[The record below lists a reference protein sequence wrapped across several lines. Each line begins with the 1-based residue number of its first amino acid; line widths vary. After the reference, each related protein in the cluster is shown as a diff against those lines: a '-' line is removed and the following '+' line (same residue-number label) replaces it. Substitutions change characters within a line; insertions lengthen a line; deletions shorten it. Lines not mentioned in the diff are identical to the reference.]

1 MPDLQVDFWMSALGL
16 KKDSEMAKPKEK
28 GGMVFPEKEESS
40 SIMQVRENTVYS
52 KSSVFIYDHIT
63 GMKGRVVR
71 GVIE

>member
-1 MPDLQVDFWMSALGL
+1 MPDLQVDFWMSVLGL

-40 SIMQVRENTVYS
+40 SITQVRENTVHS
-52 KSSVFIYDHIT
+52 KSSVFIYDHII

-71 GVIE
+71 GEIE

>member
-16 KKDSEMAKPKEK
+16 KKDSEMANPKKK
-28 GGMVFPEKEESS
+28 GEIVFPEKGESS
-40 SIMQVRENTVYS
+40 SILQVRENTVHS
-52 KSSVFIYDHIT
+52 KSSVFIYDHVI